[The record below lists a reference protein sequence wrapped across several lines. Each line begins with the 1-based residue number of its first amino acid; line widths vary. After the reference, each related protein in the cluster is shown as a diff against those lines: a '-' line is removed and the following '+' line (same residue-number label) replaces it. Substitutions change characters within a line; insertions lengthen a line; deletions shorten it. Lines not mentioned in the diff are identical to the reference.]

1 MLRLGE
7 KQRLKIVKKVS
18 FGVYLAEE
26 EGQEKVLLPMKETPE
41 GCELGDELEVFLY
54 KDSRDRLIATTREPA
69 LTLGQIGLLRVK
81 ETGKIGAFLDWGLDK
96 DLLLPFRQ
104 QTRRV
109 RQGEEC
115 LAALYIDKSS
125 RLCAT
130 MNVYP
135 YLKTNSPYRIGDTV
149 TGRVYETSEN
159 FGVFVAVDDMYSAL
173 IPKREAAGSF
183 EIGEILKARVTDVKE
198 DGKLDLS
205 VREKAYIQ
213 MEEDAR
219 LVLQVID
226 EFAGVLPFGDKVS
239 PEIIKREFGLSKNA
253 FKRAVGRLLK
263 QGKIELKDDRIY
275 RKRPKND
282 GESAQKRSIK
292 FVQNR

>member
-149 TGRVYETSEN
+149 TVRVYETSEN

-275 RKRPKND
+275 RKKT
-282 GESAQKRSIK
+282 EE
-292 FVQNR
+292 